1 MLSSLVNNDMTQA
14 QLIEPASLQA
24 YQEPFPYFTAAAS
37 FSHESMSSLLAWL
50 ESDARWKLVEADFY
64 EQHELCLTQG
74 QLPGPVS
81 FLRRAGFLDAMRREV
96 GGIFNQSF
104 AVRVD
109 WSVHK
114 MLAGQRIR
122 IHNDVHTNGETHRV
136 IIHINRGWSMSKG
149 GFLMLF
155 DSANPVDIHR
165 VLMPLSGSVIG
176 FEISEKSSHA
186 VSKVLDGERFSVV
199 YSLYAHNRY

>member
-1 MLSSLVNNDMTQA
+1 M
-14 QLIEPASLQA
+14 
-24 YQEPFPYFTAAAS
+24 
-37 FSHESMSSLLAWL
+37 
-50 ESDARWKLVEADFY
+50 DA
-64 EQHELCLTQG
+64 T
-74 QLPGPVS
+74 
-81 FLRRAGFLDAMRREV
+81 RREV
-96 GGIFNQSF
+96 GGIFDRSF
-104 AVRVD
+104 GVRVD

-122 IHNDVHTNGETHRV
+122 IHNDVQADGETHRV

-155 DSANPVDIHR
+155 DSGDPVDVHR

-186 VSKVLDGERFSVV
+186 VSKVLDGERFAVV
-199 YSLYAHNRY
+199 YSLYADNRY